1 MTIITIGQAVAWTK
15 VTKKG
20 KTIDFK
26 RCDGVV
32 EAINQDDGTAVII
45 TGTRRNIVSITNL
58 KKPEE
63 YTDLQDVIET
73 MRNRHKEQP

>member
-1 MTIITIGQAVAWTK
+1 MNTVTIGQAVAWTK

-20 KTIDFK
+20 KTIDLK

-32 EAINQDDGTAVII
+32 QAINQDEGTAVII
-45 TGTRRNIVSITNL
+45 TGTRLNIVPIANL

-63 YTDLQDVIET
+63 YTDIQDVIT
-73 MRNRHKEQP
+73 AMKNRHKEQP